1 MVKWTSLTSFLAR
14 KWQQKNQKKRFLPQQ
29 QRQLPSHH
37 KKPIAKRTKQK
48 KRQVFGHFCLIKMFY
63 NNLMSANKR
72 NGKEKSSSLQNEIL
86 LSQD

>member
-48 KRQVFGHFCLIKMFY
+48 KKVSVWTFLSHQNV
-63 NNLMSANKR
+63 
-72 NGKEKSSSLQNEIL
+72 LQ
-86 LSQD
+86 